1 MGTNLIISQTS
12 QEFLAGYTPVY
23 SPIYPLFTQG
33 GQQYA
38 MQAAERTLRRAV
50 ALGDI
55 RTKRVTPKDTEVKHF
70 NAGPVDKT
78 FKAYMNVVRFTH
90 SIFQDSQGV
99 PDILAQ
105 ALEEHQKA
113 QDELLYFGDGASD
126 GAQINNGLYYSSDAN
141 YVKEGSSSLAAS
153 NQLLLFHQAVVS
165 EARAVSVGGQR
176 AIIFYGDTCLARLD
190 SLHEDGG
197 GAVVAG
203 LEVVLGN
210 EFDLI
215 RSPKGLTPDG
225 ENGIL
230 VVNFAQIKTHYV
242 TEPVILDQ
250 DTDRKNM
257 EAWAN
262 FVQGSMMVDV
272 AAYGGIRKLPLV
284 FLS

>member
-1 MGTNLIISQTS
+1 MSTNLIISQTS
-12 QEFLAGYTPVY
+12 QEFLSGYTPVY
-23 SPIYPLFTQG
+23 SPIYPLFTQN

-55 RTKRVTPKDTEVKHF
+55 RTKRYSPKDTEVKHF
-70 NAGPVDKT
+70 NAGAQDKV

-90 SIFQDSQGV
+90 SVFQDASGV
-99 PDILAQ
+99 PDILSQ

-113 QDELLYFGDGASD
+113 QDELLFFGDGATD
-126 GAQINNGLYYSSDAN
+126 GTQINNGLYFSNDAN
-141 YVKEGSSSLAAS
+141 YVKESSSSLSAT
-153 NQLLLFHQAVVS
+153 NQLLLFHQAVVT
-165 EARAVSVGGQR
+165 EARAVSVGGPR
-176 AIIFYGDTCLARLD
+176 MIMFYGDTCLAALD
-190 SLHEDGG
+190 SLHADGG
-197 GAVVAG
+197 GAVVAQ
-203 LEVVLGN
+203 LEEVLGN
-210 EFDLI
+210 EFSLV
-215 RSPKGLTPDG
+215 RSPKGLTPAG

-230 VVNFAQIKTHYV
+230 VINQAQVKTHYV

-250 DTDRKNM
+250 DTDRKEM
-257 EAWAN
+257 QAWAN

>member
-23 SPIYPLFTQG
+23 SPIYPLFTNG
-33 GQQYA
+33 GQKYA

-55 RTKRVTPKDTEVKHF
+55 RTKRFSPKDTEVKHF
-70 NAGPVDKT
+70 NAGPQDKT

-113 QDELLYFGDGASD
+113 QDELLYFGDGATD
-126 GAQINNGLYYSSDAN
+126 GTQINNGLYFSNDPN
-141 YVKEGSSSLAAS
+141 YIKQSSSSLAVS

-165 EARAVSVGGQR
+165 ECHAQSVGGQR
-176 AIIFYGDTCLARLD
+176 SVIFYGDDCLAALD
-190 SLHEDGG
+190 SLHADGG
-197 GAVVAG
+197 GS
-203 LEVVLGN
+203 VLSQLQSVLTD
-210 EFDLI
+210 FSMI
-215 RSPKGLTPDG
+215 RSPVGLTPNG

-230 VVNFAQIKTHYV
+230 VVNHAQVKTHYV
-242 TEPVILDQ
+242 TPPVILDQ

-272 AAYGGIRKLPLV
+272 MAYGGIRKKPLV
-284 FLS
+284 FLDA